1 MTGDETA
8 ARRAAVADALYPE
21 HAAAVLR
28 ALRAGVSYRTADG
41 GRHVYR
47 VESAFEAEDV
57 CHEAMAVV
65 LRQIGSGAFQIDRP
79 VRPYLLRIA
88 AHLALRRARRAHREV
103 LFGDAAGDTLEA
115 GSPPSA
121 DPAVAAERDALVRAF
136 RDELAEP
143 ERAVLALTFEA
154 GESQARAAEQL
165 GLSRDQVYRTMTR
178 IRAAAVRFFRERG
191 LLDDP

>member
-1 MTGDETA
+1 MNRDETA
-8 ARRAAVADALYPE
+8 ARRAALADALYPE
-21 HAAAVLR
+21 HAVAVLR

-79 VRPYLLRIA
+79 VRPYLIRIA

-103 LFGDAAGDTLEA
+103 LFGDAANE
-115 GSPPSA
+115 PPEVGA
-121 DPAVAAERDALVRAF
+121 PPPDPAVASERDALVRAF
-136 RDELAEP
+136 RAGLAEP
-143 ERAVLALTFEA
+143 ERAVLALTFEE

>member
-41 GRHVYR
+41 GRHMYR

-103 LFGDAAGDTLEA
+103 LFGDAANE
-115 GSPPSA
+115 PPE
-121 DPAVAAERDALVRAF
+121 VAALGRSGRRRRAG
-136 RDELAEP
+136 RT
-143 ERAVLALTFEA
+143 RA
-154 GESQARAAEQL
+154 
-165 GLSRDQVYRTMTR
+165 GLSGRTG
-178 IRAAAVRFFRERG
+178 RAGARRAGADLRGGREPGPCR
-191 LLDDP
+191 